1 MSPQWVVPCKR
12 GHTPLLRRR
21 PAPAYEG
28 VGLPAPEQ
36 PVYAGVDGGGGSIGD
51 LDQLVV
57 IGLELGI
64 DNRYGGGL
72 EYGGPKAVWSASNH
86 LKSEVLTL

>member
-1 MSPQWVVPCKR
+1 MPGRS

-21 PAPAYEG
+21 LAPTC
-28 VGLPAPEQ
+28 VGWWLPAPEQ